1 MSMIFG
7 ERVRE
12 RCCRV
17 RAKEK
22 EKKEQ
27 REMNQE
33 VSDAAKEKTREM
45 DFGVGHV

>member
-1 MSMIFG
+1 MIFG

-22 EKKEQ
+22 GKKEQ
-27 REMNQE
+27 KEMKQE
-33 VSDAAKEKTREM
+33 AYGTAKEKIGEM
-45 DFGVGHV
+45 DFGVGHM